1 MSGSGGEGPERG
13 DSPLEADQGIW
24 RRVSIGVGLLGVV
37 AAVLGVA
44 LGTAV
49 GPVVST
55 VLLGLAL
62 LVVASSVEIVE
73 AYETRALTVLGDYRG
88 LVGPGLNFVPPFVSD
103 TTTFDLRT
111 QTLDVPKQEAITRD
125 NSPVVANAVVYI
137 RVMNAERAFLEVE
150 EYERAVSNLAQ
161 TTLRAVL
168 GDMELDDTLSRRR
181 EINQR
186 IREELAGPTDEWGI
200 RVESVEVREITP
212 STDVLNAME
221 QQTAAERRRRA
232 MILEAQGERRSAIEK
247 AEGDKQSNIIEA
259 QGEKQ
264 AQILEAQGDAV
275 STVLRAKAA
284 ESMGER
290 AVIDKGMETLESIG
304 QADSTT
310 YVLPQE
316 VSSLLGRYGK
326 HLTGSNVAGDGQQLE
341 SKDFDAET
349 QEMLGLDDIEELA
362 DGIQVDGDRQSDTD
376 AIAAADAEIEAI
388 READDNVAESEVIAQ
403 ADDNV
408 AESEVLADADD
419 NVAESETIAQ
429 ADDNVA
435 ESETIEEADDNVAEN
450 ETIQDADDN
459 VAENE
464 TIQDADAETGDDA
477 VDAGAATEA
486 VESAT
491 EEARSAVEDVVPD
504 VEVETGRE
512 DASDTTT
519 ERTGEG
525 DPDAENVDWES
536 PSEDDETLGDMW
548 EATPDEGSGDE
559 SGSETDAETETETE
573 TEKK

>member
-1 MSGSGGEGPERG
+1 MSGSGRGGPEQG

-24 RRVSIGVGLLGVV
+24 KRVSIGVGLVGVA
-37 AAVLGVA
+37 AAVLGAA
-44 LGTAV
+44 LVPAV
-49 GPVVST
+49 GPGIST
-55 VLLGLAL
+55 AL
-62 LVVASSVEIVE
+62 LVLALVVIASSVEIVE

-212 STDVLNAME
+212 STDVLDAME

-247 AEGDKQSNIIEA
+247 AQGDKQSNIIEA

-284 ESMGER
+284 EAMGER

-326 HLTGSNVAGDGQQLE
+326 HLTGSSVAGDGQQLE
-341 SKDFDAET
+341 SKGFDAET
-349 QEMLGLDDIEELA
+349 AEMLGLDDIEELA
-362 DGIQVDGDRQSDTD
+362 NQSVMDAHGDDASSD
-376 AIAAADAEIEAI
+376 AAPTAGADAEIEAI
-388 READDNVAESEVIAQ
+388 READDNVAESETIA
-403 ADDNV
+403 
-408 AESEVLADADD
+408 EADD
-419 NVAESETIAQ
+419 NVAESETIQ
-429 ADDNVA
+429 
-435 ESETIEEADDNVAEN
+435 EADTEGGDGG
-450 ETIQDADDN
+450 TP
-459 VAENE
+459 
-464 TIQDADAETGDDA
+464 ADAI
-477 VDAGAATEA
+477 DAGAATEA

-491 EEARSAVEDVVPD
+491 EEARSAVEDIVPD
-504 VEVETGRE
+504 VEVETGSE
-512 DASDTTT
+512 EGPGDTT
-519 ERTGEG
+519 EG
-525 DPDAENVDWES
+525 GDAEGVDWET

-548 EATPDEGSGDE
+548 EATPDEKGEDE
-559 SGSETDAETETETE
+559 TGTGTETETETE